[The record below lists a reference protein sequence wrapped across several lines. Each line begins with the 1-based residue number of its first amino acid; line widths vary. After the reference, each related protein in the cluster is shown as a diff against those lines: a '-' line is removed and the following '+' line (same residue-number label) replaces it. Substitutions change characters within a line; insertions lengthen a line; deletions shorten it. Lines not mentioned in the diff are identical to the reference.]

1 MIKPGYRTSEF
12 WFTLVSFLF
21 SGAFLLG
28 VINDNSQKE
37 DLINETTKGLEA
49 LILIIGQLA
58 VLFRYIKGRNE
69 IKKTVSNNNSIEQA
83 KPQSSFKE
91 VQRFALGEAWKLLQL
106 TTASVVQIIEAIGSD
121 LSNPDKKA
129 LAMNLLTSFYDK
141 VFVVVDIPFVP
152 SIIEPIIHKY
162 IKNILM
168 IMVSSTIDATVTIFR
183 NTGVFIKKEAG
194 L

>member
-1 MIKPGYRTSEF
+1 MLSQELIKAE
-12 WFTLVSFLF
+12 VE
-21 SGAFLLG
+21 
-28 VINDNSQKE
+28 K
-37 DLINETTKGLEA
+37 LIN
-49 LILIIGQLA
+49 
-58 VLFRYIKGRNE
+58 
-69 IKKTVSNNNSIEQA
+69 NS
-83 KPQSSFKE
+83 KDKFKE

-106 TTASVVQIIEAIGSD
+106 TTASVVQIIEAVGSD

-152 SIIEPIIHKY
+152 SIVEPIIHKY

>member
-1 MIKPGYRTSEF
+1 MLNQELIKAE
-12 WFTLVSFLF
+12 VE
-21 SGAFLLG
+21 
-28 VINDNSQKE
+28 K
-37 DLINETTKGLEA
+37 LIN
-49 LILIIGQLA
+49 
-58 VLFRYIKGRNE
+58 
-69 IKKTVSNNNSIEQA
+69 NS
-83 KPQSSFKE
+83 KDKFKE